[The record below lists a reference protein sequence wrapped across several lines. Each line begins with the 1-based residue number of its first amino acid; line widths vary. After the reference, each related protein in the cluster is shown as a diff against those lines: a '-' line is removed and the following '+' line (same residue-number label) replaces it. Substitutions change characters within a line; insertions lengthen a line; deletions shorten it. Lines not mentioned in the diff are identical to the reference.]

1 MANSSA
7 TSASHCDWGSPW
19 GSVEILANLNWR
31 LQFGIK
37 PREAVKIVV
46 NDRLLDPLET
56 QIIDRVAA
64 VQCFGE
70 IEALVEIDHQTKRIA
85 DRDPNSV
92 DGSEIISRILPP
104 KPKFESGET
113 SLIAQF
119 NRLFG
124 DLFRVPEPK
133 PIAVVAFTGPTV
145 PPRNTQS
152 GRPAAFARAS
162 QAAISSPETAIMARP

>member
-1 MANSSA
+1 MQIA
-7 TSASHCDWGSPW
+7 GP
-19 GSVEILANLNWR
+19 VEILANLNWR
-31 LQFGIK
+31 LQFGRK
-37 PREAVKIVV
+37 QREAVKIVV

-70 IEALVEIDHQTKRIA
+70 IEAVVESSIKRKRIA

-92 DGSEIISRILPP
+92 DGSEIIPRILPP

-113 SLIAQF
+113 FLIAQF

-133 PIAVVAFTGPTV
+133 RIAVVGLHG
-145 PPRNTQS
+145 S
-152 GRPAAFARAS
+152 DRA
-162 QAAISSPETAIMARP
+162 P